1 MERTSIIRLLIFIFF
16 VTTFAVAEQIWP
28 RRERHVSTWKRRW
41 QNLLMITIGSAL
53 TILIPAGAALGVA
66 EIARVNGWGLFRW
79 TGLPIWLNGI
89 ISLFV
94 LDFIIYLHHVAFHRF
109 HILWRVH
116 RVHHTDRDIDTTSG
130 VRFHPVEIVASMFV
144 KMAAIASF
152 GIAPWAYLV
161 FEIILNGCSL
171 FNHANLRLPLKAD
184 RVLRRLLV
192 TPDMHRV
199 HHSVFHDEN
208 NRNFGFC
215 LSWWDFGCRTYRD
228 QPRSGHVNMR
238 IGLPQTQDNRPLKF
252 LWLLAL
258 PFRNEKT

>member
-1 MERTSIIRLLIFIFF
+1 MAYAALIRFLLFLFFI
-16 VTTFAVAEQIWP
+16 TTFAVAEQIWP
-28 RRERHVSTWKRRW
+28 RRRRQVSAWRRRW
-41 QNLLMITIGSAL
+41 QNLLMIGIGSVL

-66 EIARVNGWGLFRW
+66 ELARVNGWGLFRW
-79 TGLPIWLNGI
+79 IGLPNWLNGLF
-89 ISLFV
+89 SLLV
-94 LDFIIYLHHVAFHRF
+94 LDFIIYLQHAAFHRF
-109 HILWRVH
+109 PLLW

-130 VRFHPVEIVASMFV
+130 VRFHPVEIIVSMFV
-144 KMAAIASF
+144 KMAAVATF
-152 GIAPWAYLV
+152 GIALWAYLV
-161 FEIILNGCSL
+161 FEIILNGCAL

-184 RVLRRLLV
+184 GVLRRLIV

-228 QPRSGHVNMR
+228 QPRSGHDNMR
-238 IGLPQTQDNRPLKF
+238 IGLPKTQDDRPLKF